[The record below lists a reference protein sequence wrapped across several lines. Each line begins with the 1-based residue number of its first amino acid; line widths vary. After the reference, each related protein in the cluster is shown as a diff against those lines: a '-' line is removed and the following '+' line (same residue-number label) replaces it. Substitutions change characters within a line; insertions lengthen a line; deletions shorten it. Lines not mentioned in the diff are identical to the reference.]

1 MRRLRT
7 CLYWALGLL
16 GLAAVLGG
24 CGFFGKRDLELSYEV
39 VVRADS
45 PEVRVQ
51 VEVSHVNSGSLVLKT
66 YESAKFIGLADLQVS
81 SAKGEVLPY
90 QAEEREGTTIYK
102 VDTKGQEN
110 FQVSYRVKPG
120 LPIGGGH
127 GKSPGAVNGYLG
139 QDFGLLSGRN
149 LFLVPEAPLG
159 RVSVRIEAP
168 SGWNV
173 ATTWPQAS
181 EDDRTL
187 FQPRI
192 YDTRGPEDLVNGA
205 VGLGALVSY
214 EKEVRGAPVQVFMY
228 AKWPEEERRTL
239 AEKSFALYAY
249 ITDVFAAPVEDPY
262 TLIFTPRTAE
272 GLEIRTFSMGHGQG
286 RPMGPATPSRWIGVA
301 EEMAYR
307 WLRHLPHRMEFKKVE
322 DMWFVDGA
330 AVFYALKAC
339 QAAGI
344 IADLEPYWREL
355 YREYNNARLDHYK
368 TGKILTQLY
377 KTFDPYTLHRLRH
390 TGSVFAHYLDEQIR
404 LQTKGDRDLQAV
416 MRYAYDRRQG
426 LELTEVIA
434 AATKAEVGAIF
445 SEYIDPEH
453 IPATPLLLA
462 GVSLPG
468 TEQVTLPAKKEYTAL
483 RDTLTLL
490 LTGRTQSF
498 LEACGCKANQS
509 GGVTRRATLIEQVRQ
524 RRKHVAVL
532 DAGGIFPRE
541 KDVPFMD
548 QLSASEIDTYLGAL
562 HRMGCNFSVITTN
575 EVFYGGGFLQSKLQ
589 TSPIPLISANV
600 RYHGALIAP
609 PTYSLNMGEYRL
621 GFIGVMQPLV
631 SIETARFEDSM
642 ATGVEISDPIE
653 AIRAQLPALRAQS
666 DFVGVIGELHTDLVY
681 KIVETFPDLDLII
694 TTGHPYRVMK
704 VLQSGE
710 LVDTQDTMH
719 GFMGNTLVIYATGEV
734 YGLNQVDIG
743 INIEGCFALLGG
755 SFLEVYDSTKEN
767 HEMKQFLEDF
777 YSQVSTQ
784 AALLSGQVQALFAWD
799 STLEGKVYVGTE
811 PCVACHA
818 SQYAQWRDTKH
829 STAYAT
835 LLGVHRHHYPKCA
848 VCHVA
853 GLGQPSGFDILNP
866 NRDLAN
872 VQCEICHG
880 PGSLH
885 VQRPLKETIRR
896 LPTEQVC
903 LECHNTDHDDD
914 FVYTRDSE
922 FVKH

>member
-1 MRRLRT
+1 
-7 CLYWALGLL
+7 
-16 GLAAVLGG
+16 VLGG

-102 VDTKGQEN
+102 VDTKGQEH

-173 ATTWPQAS
+173 ATAWPQVS
-181 EDDRTL
+181 DDDRTL

-192 YDTRGPEDLVNGA
+192 YDTKGPEDLVNGA

-339 QAAGI
+339 QAVGI
-344 IADLEPYWREL
+344 IADLEPYWIEL
-355 YREYNNARLDHYK
+355 YRDYNRNRLGNFK
-368 TGKILTQLY
+368 LGNTPAQLY
-377 KTFDPYTLHRLRH
+377 HFQGVDRYHQLRH
-390 TGSVFAHYLDEQIR
+390 TGAVLVHYLDEQIR
-404 LQTKGDRDLQAV
+404 NQSSGQVDLQRV
-416 MRYAYDRRQG
+416 MEYGYEQYHNLDLRN
-426 LELTEVIA
+426 LIPKA
-434 AATKAEVGAIF
+434 ASIDIEGVF
-445 SEYIDPEH
+445 SEYISPNSIPER
-453 IPATPLLLA
+453 PLLFA
-462 GVSLPG
+462 GKPLSGTDNVDLP
-468 TEQVTLPAKKEYTAL
+468 EKRPYTAL
-483 RDTLTLL
+483 KDSITLL
-490 LTGRTQSF
+490 LTGRTKNF

-509 GGVTRRATLIEQVRQ
+509 GGITRRATLIKQVSQ
-524 RRKHVAVL
+524 RRQHVAVL
-532 DAGGIFPRE
+532 DAGNLFPQE
-541 KDVPFMD
+541 KEVPSMD
-548 QLSASEIDTYLGAL
+548 DLSSAEVDTYLEAL
-562 HRMGCNFSVITTN
+562 HRMGYSFSVVTTN
-575 EVFYGGGFLQSKLQ
+575 ELYYGREFLKAKLHS
-589 TSPIPLISANV
+589 SPLPLISANI
-600 RYHGALIAP
+600 YHRGAPIAS
-609 PTYSLNMGEYRL
+609 PTYSLRVGPYRI
-621 GFIGVMQPLV
+621 GFIGIMQPV
-631 SIETARFEDSM
+631 MSIDPVRFEDH
-642 ATGVEISDPIE
+642 TQDIEIIDPLE
-653 AIRAQLPALRAQS
+653 AIRTHLPELRAHNN
-666 DFVGVIGELHTDLVY
+666 FVGIIGEMHTELVHM
-681 KIVETFPDLDLII
+681 IVETFPDLDIVITSGHFHRLIKI
-694 TTGHPYRVMK
+694 LRE
-704 VLQSGE
+704 GE
-710 LVDTQDTMH
+710 VVQAQDAMY
-719 GFMGNTLVIYATGEV
+719 GFLRNTLVLYAMGDM

-743 INIEGCFALLGG
+743 IDEKGRFVSFGG
-755 SFLEVYDSTKEN
+755 SFLEAYDSMREDS
-767 HEMKQFLEDF
+767 EMRNLLEKF
-777 YSQVSTQ
+777 YSQVATQ
-784 AALLSGQVQALFAWD
+784 ASLLSGQVKPLFTWD
-799 STLEGKVYVGTE
+799 PMLEGKEYVGTE
-811 PCVACHA
+811 HCATCHTP
-818 SQYAQWRDTKH
+818 QHLQWRSTAH

-835 LLGVHRHHYPKCA
+835 LLGVHRHHYPKCV

-853 GLGQPSGFDILNP
+853 GLGRPSGFDVLSP

-885 VQRPLKETIRR
+885 IQRPIKETIRR
-896 LPTEQVC
+896 LASKQIC
-903 LECHNTDHDDD
+903 LECHNTDHDED
-914 FVYTRDSE
+914 FEYERDYQL
-922 FVKH
+922 VRH